1 MEFNLRFTDALAARG
16 LTAKQAAEIFGV
28 SQGTISNWKNGS
40 AIPSVAKMDMVSDFI
55 LEYEANRRDGIE
67 DEPANEL
74 TTSESPTDH
83 EFVVILNGGD
93 KYIVT
98 ADDFKIHPDAGLVC
112 FYSGT
117 KRVALCKLDEIT
129 GVF

>member
-1 MEFNLRFTDALAARG
+1 MEFCERFTDAVAGQR
-16 LTAKQAAEIFGV
+16 LTAKQAAEMFGV
-28 SQGTISNWKNGS
+28 SPATISNWKNGS
-40 AIPSVAKMDMVSDFI
+40 AVPSVAKADMVSDFI

-74 TTSESPTDH
+74 TTSEAPAGH
-83 EFVVILNGGD
+83 EFVVILSGGD

-98 ADDFKIHPDAGLVC
+98 ADDFKIHPDVGLVC
-112 FYSGT
+112 FYSGS
-117 KRVALCKLDEIT
+117 KRVALCKLDDIT

>member
-1 MEFNLRFTDALAARG
+1 MEFCERFAEAVAGRR
-16 LTAKQAAEIFGV
+16 LTAKQAAEMFGV
-28 SQGTISNWKNGS
+28 SPQTVSNWKNGS
-40 AIPSVAKMDMVSDFI
+40 AVPSPGKADMVADFI
-55 LEYEANRRDGIE
+55 LAYESNRRDGIE
-67 DEPANEL
+67 LEAEPEL
-74 TTSESPTDH
+74 TTSEPPTGH

-112 FYSGT
+112 FYSGS
-117 KRVALCKLDEIT
+117 KRVALCKLDDIT